1 MEFLAVGQVVRTIGL
16 KGEVKIYPS
25 THFRDTRFKKGSRVF
40 LLNENNEIEKEL
52 TIKSHRVNGNCD
64 NLIFE
69 EISTIEEAEKI
80 NKKYLFV
87 EKNRE
92 ILGKNEFFY
101 SDLIG
106 MKVSFDNGQE
116 IGVVKAIEEYNSYA
130 TFRVQTKEKD
140 VLIPFVKAF
149 IKSISLEEKQIVVNY
164 IKGLIWK

>member
-1 MEFLAVGQVVRTIGL
+1 MEFLTVGQVVRTIGL

-40 LLNENNEIEKEL
+40 LLNEKGEVEKEL
-52 TIKSHRVNGNCD
+52 TIKAHRTNGPCD

-69 EISTIEEAEKI
+69 EISSIEEAEKI

-87 EKNRE
+87 EKNQE

-106 MKVSFDNGQE
+106 MNVSFDNGKE
-116 IGVVKAIEEYNSYA
+116 IGVVKDIEEYSSYA
-130 TFRVQTKEKD
+130 TLRVKTKDKD
-140 VLIPFVKAF
+140 ALIPFVNAF
-149 IKSISLEEKQIVVNY
+149 IKDVSLEEKKIVVKF
-164 IKGLIWK
+164 IEGLL

>member
-1 MEFLAVGQVVRTIGL
+1 MEFLTVGQVVRTIGL

-40 LLNENNEIEKEL
+40 LLNDNNEIEREL
-52 TIKSHRVNGNCD
+52 TIKTHRVNGNCD

-69 EISTIEEAEKI
+69 EITSIEEAEKI

-92 ILGKNEFFY
+92 ILGKNEYFY
-101 SDLIG
+101 SDLVG
-106 MKVSFDNGQE
+106 MKVDFDNGKE
-116 IGVVKAIEEYNSYA
+116 IGVVKAIEEYNSYV
-130 TFRVQTKEKD
+130 TLRVKTSEKD

-149 IKSISLEEKQIVVNY
+149 IKSVSLEEKHIIINF
-164 IKGLIWK
+164 IEGLL

>member
-1 MEFLAVGQVVRTIGL
+1 MEFLTVGQVVRTIGL

-25 THFRDTRFKKGSRVF
+25 THFRDTRFKKGARVF
-40 LLNENNEIEKEL
+40 LLNDQNEIEKEL
-52 TIKSHRVNGNCD
+52 TIKAHRVNGDCD

-69 EISTIEEAEKI
+69 EISSIEEAEKI

-87 EKNRE
+87 EKNQE
-92 ILGKNEFFY
+92 FLGKNEYFY

-106 MKVSFDNGQE
+106 MKVDFDNGQS

-130 TFRVQTKEKD
+130 TLRVKTSGKD

-149 IKSISLEEKQIVVNY
+149 ILSVSLEEKHITVKF
-164 IKGLIWK
+164 IEGLL

>member
-1 MEFLAVGQVVRTIGL
+1 MEFLTVGQVVRTIGL

-25 THFRDTRFKKGSRVF
+25 THFRDTRFKKGARVF
-40 LLNENNEIEKEL
+40 LLNEQNEIEQEL
-52 TIKSHRVNGNCD
+52 TIKMHRTNGDCD

-69 EISTIEEAEKI
+69 EISSIEEAEKI

-87 EKNRE
+87 EKNQE
-92 ILGKNEFFY
+92 FLGKNEYFF

-106 MKVSFDNGQE
+106 MKVDFDNGKS

-130 TFRVQTKEKD
+130 TLRVKTSGKD

-149 IKSISLEEKQIVVNY
+149 ILSVSLEEKQI
-164 IKGLIWK
+164 ILKFIEGLL

>member
-40 LLNENNEIEKEL
+40 LLNDNNEIEREL
-52 TIKSHRVNGNCD
+52 TIKTHRTNGNCD

-69 EISTIEEAEKI
+69 EITSIEEAEKI

-87 EKNRE
+87 EKNPE
-92 ILGKNEFFY
+92 ILGKNEYFY

-106 MKVSFDNGQE
+106 MKVDFDNGQE
-116 IGVVKAIEEYNSYA
+116 IGVVKAIEEYTSYV
-130 TFRVQTKEKD
+130 TLRVKTKGKD
-140 VLIPFVKAF
+140 ALVPFVQAF
-149 IKSISLEEKQIVVNY
+149 IKSVSLEDKKIIVKF
-164 IKGLIWK
+164 IEGLL

>member
-1 MEFLAVGQVVRTIGL
+1 MEFLTVGQVVRTIGL

-40 LLNENNEIEKEL
+40 LLNENHEVEREL
-52 TIKSHRVNGNCD
+52 TIKAHRTNGNCD

-69 EISTIEEAEKI
+69 EISSIEEAEKL

-87 EKNRE
+87 EKNQE

-106 MKVSFDNGQE
+106 MKVDFDNGKE
-116 IGVVKAIEEYNSYA
+116 IGVVKAIEEYTSYA
-130 TFRVQTKEKD
+130 TLRVKTNGKD
-140 VLIPFVKAF
+140 VLIPFVQAF
-149 IKSISLEEKQIVVNY
+149 IKSVSLEEKHIIINY
-164 IKGLIWK
+164 IEGLL

>member
-1 MEFLAVGQVVRTIGL
+1 MEFLTVGQVVRTIGL

-40 LLNENNEIEKEL
+40 LLNDNNEIEREL
-52 TIKSHRVNGNCD
+52 TIKMHRVNGNCD

-69 EISTIEEAEKI
+69 EITSIEEAEKI

-92 ILGKNEFFY
+92 ILGKNEYFY

-106 MKVSFDNGQE
+106 MKVDFDNGQE
-116 IGVVKAIEEYNSYA
+116 IGVVKAIEEYNSYV
-130 TFRVQTKEKD
+130 TLRVKTKGKD
-140 VLIPFVKAF
+140 VLIPFVEAF
-149 IKSISLEEKQIVVNY
+149 IKSVSLEEKHII
-164 IKGLIWK
+164 IKFIEGLL

>member
-40 LLNENNEIEKEL
+40 LLNENNEVEREL
-52 TIKSHRVNGNCD
+52 TIKTHRTNGNCD

-69 EISTIEEAEKI
+69 EISTIEEAEKL

-87 EKNRE
+87 EKNQE
-92 ILGKNEFFY
+92 ILGKNEYFY

-106 MKVSFDNGQE
+106 MKVDFDNGKE
-116 IGVVKAIEEYNSYA
+116 IGVVKAIEEYTSYA
-130 TFRVQTKEKD
+130 TLRVKTNGKD
-140 VLIPFVKAF
+140 VLIPFVQAF
-149 IKSISLEEKQIVVNY
+149 IKSVSLEEKHIIINY
-164 IKGLIWK
+164 IEGLL